1 MFTFY
6 NIRYDGDTDFVFV
19 FLLLD
24 DKILLNPIK
33 ILEKKDQFITRYL
46 DYHVVFNSC
55 RDICYDVNMQAVH
68 WR

>member
-1 MFTFY
+1 MTSSLFMFTFY

-33 ILEKKDQFITRYL
+33 ILKKRSI
-46 DYHVVFNSC
+46 YH
-55 RDICYDVNMQAVH
+55 
-68 WR
+68 